1 MAPSKDSPTL
11 AESLKKRKLDRTD
24 LQNEERRNRKKQKSK
39 RKSLGEQNGEQ
50 IDTTP
55 VAEGNLGSNSSNQ
68 DYIATKGQLIV
79 KETSNGQLETTNSSW
94 NVSKPI
100 GGRMLDIDPIFS
112 EDEV

>member
-50 IDTTP
+50 TDIP
-55 VAEGNLGSNSSNQ
+55 AAEGNAGSNSRKQ
-68 DYIATKGQLIV
+68 EYVAKEGQLVV
-79 KETSNGQLETTNSSW
+79 KEASYGQLEVTNSSW

-100 GGRMLDIDPIFS
+100 AGRMLDIDPIFS

>member
-24 LQNEERRNRKKQKSK
+24 LQNEERLNRKKQKSK

-50 IDTTP
+50 TGTP
-55 VAEGNLGSNSSNQ
+55 AAQSNAGSNSRNQ
-68 DYIATKGQLIV
+68 DYIAPQGQLVV
-79 KETSNGQLETTNSSW
+79 KEASIGQLEVANSSW

-100 GGRMLDIDPIFS
+100 GGRMLDIDPIFA